1 MKYTGKSLKYV
12 FANFGYLILFG
23 LFPAVFLAYSLDS
36 ATVGRILGDFF
47 SGEPLA
53 KFSEIFRAV
62 SIFNFRSPTAVLSEG
77 LGVALTVVC
86 VAMMMAFMEKHMR
99 IGKKTWTGL
108 FSKLN
113 DNLLSTLGITLLFAC
128 LYELWAL
135 ITSALLLC
143 VSFFGSKTVIYI
155 LSVIVWFGT
164 QIALLFVVSL
174 FYLWLPCLQITGFRS
189 FEALSYSYQLATGAK
204 RTIVRE
210 QFVSMTIAEILIGLV
225 CVFAPWAWL
234 KLVLNSA
241 VFAGQILLFVT
252 RMQVVYFDRAQL
264 ERADEKNYY
273 FG

>member
-1 MKYTGKSLKYV
+1 MKYTSKSLKYV
-12 FANFGYLILFG
+12 FANFGYLVLFG
-23 LFPAVFLAYSLDS
+23 LFPAVFLAYSLDT
-36 ATVGRILGDFF
+36 ATVGAILRDYFTGSPYASF
-47 SGEPLA
+47 SD
-53 KFSEIFRAV
+53 IFHAV
-62 SIFNFRSPTAVLSEG
+62 SIFNFHSVSATIADVLSVI
-77 LGVALTVVC
+77 LAVTC

-189 FEALSYSYQLATGAK
+189 FEALSYSYQLATGVK
-204 RTIVRE
+204 RKIVRE

>member
-47 SGEPLA
+47 SGEPRA

-62 SIFNFRSPTAVLSEG
+62 SIFNFRSPTAVLAEG

-99 IGKKTWTGL
+99 IGKKTWNGL
-108 FSKLN
+108 FSKVN
-113 DNLLSTLGITLLFAC
+113 DNLLSTLGITLLFTA

-135 ITSALLLC
+135 IVSALLFC
-143 VSFFGSKTVIYI
+143 VTYISSRFMTYVAAAIVFFGTE
-155 LSVIVWFGT
+155 IV
-164 QIALLFVVSL
+164 LLYVVSV

-189 FEALSYSYQLATGAK
+189 FEALRYSYQLVAPVK
-204 RTIVRE
+204 WKIVWE
-210 QFVSMTIAEILIGLV
+210 QFLSMVIAETVLSVASVLIPSNTAVFILAAV
-225 CVFAPWAWL
+225 VFAFL
-234 KLVLNSA
+234 
-241 VFAGQILLFVT
+241 ILLFVT
-252 RMQVVYFDRAQL
+252 RMQVAYFDCAQMD
-264 ERADEKNYY
+264 RADLKPYY
-273 FG
+273 TD

>member
-1 MKYTGKSLKYV
+1 MKYTSKSLKYV
-12 FANFGYLILFG
+12 FANFGYLVLFG
-23 LFPAVFLAYSLDS
+23 LFPAVFLAYSLDT
-36 ATVGRILGDFF
+36 ATVGAILRDYFTGSPYASF
-47 SGEPLA
+47 SD
-53 KFSEIFRAV
+53 IFHAV
-62 SIFNFRSPTAVLSEG
+62 SIFNFHSVSATIADV
-77 LGVALTVVC
+77 LGVILAVAC

-189 FEALSYSYQLATGAK
+189 FEALSYSYQLATGVK

-210 QFVSMTIAEILIGLV
+210 QFISMTIAEILIGLV

>member
-1 MKYTGKSLKYV
+1 MKYTSKSLKYV
-12 FANFGYLILFG
+12 FANFGYLVLFG
-23 LFPAVFLAYSLDS
+23 LFPAVFLAYSLDT
-36 ATVGRILGDFF
+36 ATVGAILRDYFTGSPYASF
-47 SGEPLA
+47 SD
-53 KFSEIFRAV
+53 IFHAV
-62 SIFNFRSPTAVLSEG
+62 SIFNFHSVSATIADVLSVI
-77 LGVALTVVC
+77 LAVTC

-113 DNLLSTLGITLLFAC
+113 DNLLSSLGITLLFAC

-143 VSFFGSKTVIYI
+143 VSFFGGKTVIYI

-164 QIALLFVVSL
+164 QTALLFVVSL

-189 FEALSYSYQLATGAK
+189 FEALSYSYQLATGVK
-204 RTIVRE
+204 RKIVRE

-264 ERADEKNYY
+264 ERADEKHYY

>member
-47 SGEPLA
+47 SGEPRA

-99 IGKKTWTGL
+99 IGKKTWNGL
-108 FSKLN
+108 FSKVN
-113 DNLLSTLGITLLFAC
+113 DNLLSTLGITLLFTA

-135 ITSALLLC
+135 IVSALLFC
-143 VSFFGSKTVIYI
+143 V
-155 LSVIVWFGT
+155 T
-164 QIALLFVVSL
+164 Q
-174 FYLWLPCLQITGFRS
+174 R
-189 FEALSYSYQLATGAK
+189 LAG
-204 RTIVRE
+204 
-210 QFVSMTIAEILIGLV
+210 
-225 CVFAPWAWL
+225 P
-234 KLVLNSA
+234 
-241 VFAGQILLFVT
+241 
-252 RMQVVYFDRAQL
+252 
-264 ERADEKNYY
+264 
-273 FG
+273 

>member
-1 MKYTGKSLKYV
+1 MKYTSKSLKYV
-12 FANFGYLILFG
+12 FANFGYLVLFG
-23 LFPAVFLAYSLDS
+23 LFPAVFLAYSLDT
-36 ATVGRILGDFF
+36 ATVGAILRDYFTGSPYASF
-47 SGEPLA
+47 SD
-53 KFSEIFRAV
+53 IFHAV
-62 SIFNFRSPTAVLSEG
+62 SIFNFHSVSATIADVLSVI
-77 LGVALTVVC
+77 LAVTC

-99 IGKKTWTGL
+99 IGKKTRTGL

-113 DNLLSTLGITLLFAC
+113 DNLFSTLGITLLFAC

-143 VSFFGSKTVIYI
+143 VSFFASKTVIYI

-189 FEALSYSYQLATGAK
+189 FEALSYSYQLATGVK

-264 ERADEKNYY
+264 ERADEKHYY